1 MKLQR
6 LFVNEPRANLL
17 QKIPQNV
24 AFAHEF
30 GWSLEI
36 VQWKESLLLYTV
48 TVNS

>member
-24 AFAHEF
+24 VFCPRIRLVPRDSTMERISAIIH
-30 GWSLEI
+30 S
-36 VQWKESLLLYTV
+36 
-48 TVNS
+48 NC